1 MNELNN
7 ESFKQPE
14 ENLNTTKEKL
24 NLKLIT
30 IVLSSVLLIGILF
43 SFTTLS
49 YKSLVV
55 NFKNY
60 FDNAH
65 YSTANNLVVTKGNMN
80 ILKSFKINNDL
91 TSYFKDKLKS
101 ITEKLN
107 NGEITSDEALVIINE
122 INRYNLLDKE
132 IDETVGV
139 LSNNISSSS
148 TLTKGISEYQ
158 KKNFKE
164 ALTIFKSIP
173 SNNEGYNTAA
183 TYIPKCK
190 EEYTNYLLKE
200 VDTLVAEHY
209 YSKSITLLEEN
220 LELLDN
226 STKISDKIEEL
237 KTARDKYIQERDG
250 K

>member
-1 MNELNN
+1 MNEINN
-7 ESFKQPE
+7 ENFKQPE
-14 ENLNTTKEKL
+14 KNIKDPKEKL

-30 IVLSSVLLIGILF
+30 IALSSILFIGIFF

-55 NFKNY
+55 NFKSY

-80 ILKSFKINNDL
+80 ILKSLKINNDL
-91 TSYFKDKLKS
+91 TTYFKDKLKS
-101 ITEKLN
+101 ITESLN
-107 NGEITSDEALVIINE
+107 SGEITSDEALIVINE
-122 INRYNLLDKE
+122 INRYNLLDNE

-139 LSNNISSSS
+139 LSKNISSSS
-148 TLTKGISEYQ
+148 TLTKGIAEFQ
-158 KKNFKE
+158 KNNFKE
-164 ALTIFKSIP
+164 ALTIFKSIS
-173 SNNEGYNTAA
+173 SNNEGHSTAV
-183 TYIPKCK
+183 TYIPKCI
-190 EEYTNYLLKE
+190 EGYSQALLKE
-200 VDTLVAEHY
+200 VDTLIAEHY

-226 STKISDKIEEL
+226 DTKIASKIEEL
-237 KTARDKYIQERDG
+237 KVARDKYIKERDN